1 MKIKLLLFT
10 LASFLMAACGVE
22 KQILEDI
29 LIAEIVGYDDAEDKK
44 IKGTVIVSVPQP
56 GEEADLGKEVYEANS
71 HNIKAARQQ
80 ENAKTPYPIVGGRLT
95 AILYGEGLASKGLND
110 YVDTYRRDPM
120 VGRDL
125 YLAVVHGKAEDVVKM
140 EPKLIKTP
148 GVQVKELI
156 EQNIRTNLPDVD
168 LHRYL
173 YACHGK
179 GIDPVLPLLE
189 TAGDQIRVKGIA
201 LFKKDRYIGKYIP
214 YEDGFLYKVL
224 SENFKLGSY
233 EIKWKENDFTDINNV
248 ESRVHYHIS
257 NANQDPKVRIDV
269 KMKASLL
276 EVQGY
281 DLGKAVDL
289 NKIEVRAQQVIGKKL
304 NEMVT
309 MFQENHIDP
318 LALGDHAK
326 SKTRNFNQKH
336 WEEAYPDIPIEVDL
350 DIEMIQTG
358 IAE

>member
-29 LIAEIVGYDDAEDKK
+29 LIAEVVGYDDAEDKK
-44 IKGTVIVSVPQP
+44 IKGTVVVSVPQP

-71 HNIKAARQQ
+71 HDIKAARQQ
-80 ENAKTPYPIVGGRLT
+80 ENAKTPYPIAGGRLT
-95 AILYGEGLASKGLND
+95 VILYGEGLASKGLND

-148 GVQVKELI
+148 GVQAKELI

-233 EIKWKENDFTDINNV
+233 EIKWKQNDFTDINNV

-289 NKIEVRAQQVIGKKL
+289 NKIEVRAEQVIGKKL

-309 MFQENHIDP
+309 MFQESHIDP

-326 SKTRNFNQKH
+326 SKTRNFDQKH

>member
-1 MKIKLLLFT
+1 MKIKLLFISLV
-10 LASFLMAACGVE
+10 SFLMTACGVE

-29 LIAEIVGYDDAEDKK
+29 LIAEVVGYDDAEDKK
-44 IKGTVIVSVPQP
+44 IKGTVVVSVPQP
-56 GEEADLGKEVYEANS
+56 GEEADLGKEVYEAES
-71 HNIKAARQQ
+71 HDIKAARQQ

-95 AILYGEGLASKGLND
+95 VILYGEELASKGLND

-189 TAGDQIRVKGIA
+189 TAGDQIRVRGIA
-201 LFKKDRYIGKYIP
+201 LFKKDHYIGKYIP
-214 YEDGFLYKVL
+214 YGDGFLYKVL

-257 NANQDPKVRIDV
+257 NANQSPKARIEV

-289 NKIEVRAQQVIGKKL
+289 KKIEARAEQVIGKKL

-309 MFQENHIDP
+309 MFQQNNIDP

-326 SKTRNFNQKH
+326 SKTRNFDQKH
-336 WEEAYPDIPIEVDL
+336 WEKAYPDIPIEVDL

>member
-1 MKIKLLLFT
+1 MKIKILLFT

-29 LIAEIVGYDDAEDKK
+29 LIAEVVGYDDAENKK
-44 IKGTVIVSVPQP
+44 IKGTVVVSVPQP
-56 GEEADLGKEVYEANS
+56 GEEENLGKEVYEANS
-71 HNIKAARQQ
+71 HDIKAARQQ

-125 YLAVVHGKAEDVVKM
+125 YLAVVHGKAEDVVKI

-189 TAGDQIRVKGIA
+189 KAGDQIRVKGIA

-233 EIKWKENDFTDINNV
+233 EIKWKENDSTDINNV

-289 NKIEVRAQQVIGKKL
+289 KKIEVRAEQVIGKKL

-326 SKTRNFNQKH
+326 SKTRNFDQKH

>member
-1 MKIKLLLFT
+1 MKVKLLLFT

-29 LIAEIVGYDDAEDKK
+29 LIAEVVGYDDAEDKK
-44 IKGTVIVSVPQP
+44 IKGTVVVSVPQP

-71 HNIKAARQQ
+71 HDIKAARQQ

-201 LFKKDRYIGKYIP
+201 LLKKDRYIGKYIP

-276 EVQGY
+276 EVQGF

-289 NKIEVRAQQVIGKKL
+289 NKIEARAEQVIGKKL
-304 NEMVT
+304 NEMVN

-326 SKTRNFNQKH
+326 SKTRNFDQKH
-336 WEEAYPDIPIEVDL
+336 WEGAYPEIPIEVDL

>member
-1 MKIKLLLFT
+1 MKIKLLLIS
-10 LASFLMAACGVE
+10 LASFLMTACGVE

-29 LIAEIVGYDDAEDKK
+29 LIAEVVGYDDAEDKK
-44 IKGTVIVSVPQP
+44 IKGTVVVSVPQP

-71 HNIKAARQQ
+71 HDIKAARQQ

-95 AILYGEGLASKGLND
+95 VILYGEELASKGLND

-189 TAGDQIRVKGIA
+189 TAGDQIRVRGIA

-214 YEDGFLYKVL
+214 YGDGFLYKVL

-257 NANQDPKVRIDV
+257 NANQSPKARIEV

-289 NKIEVRAQQVIGKKL
+289 KKIEARAEHVIGKKL

-309 MFQENHIDP
+309 LFQQNNIDP

-326 SKTRNFNQKH
+326 SKTRNFDQKH

>member
-1 MKIKLLLFT
+1 MKIKLLLIT
-10 LASFLMAACGVE
+10 LGCFMMTACGVE

-29 LIAEIVGYDDAEDKK
+29 LIAEVVGYDDAGDKK
-44 IKGTVIVSVPQP
+44 VKGTVVVSVPQP
-56 GEEADLGKEVYEANS
+56 GEEAKLSREVYEATS
-71 HNIKAARQQ
+71 HNIKTGRQQ
-80 ENAKTPYPIVGGRLT
+80 ENAKTPFPIVGGRLT
-95 AILYGEGLASKGLND
+95 VILYGEELAGKGLND
-110 YVDTYRRDPM
+110 YIDTYRRDPM

-125 YLAVVHGKAEDVVKM
+125 YLAIVHGKAEDVVKM

-179 GIDPVLPLLE
+179 GIDPVMPLLE
-189 TAGDQIRVKGIA
+189 TAGDHIRVKGIA
-201 LFKKDRYIGKYIP
+201 LFKRDKYIGKYIP
-214 YEDGFLYKVL
+214 YQDGFLFKVL

-233 EIKWKENDFTDINNV
+233 EIKWKENDFSDINNV
-248 ESRVHYHIS
+248 ESRVHYDIR
-257 NANQDPKVRIDV
+257 NANQDPEVRIEV
-269 KMKASLL
+269 KLKASLL

-281 DLGKAVDL
+281 DLGKSVDL
-289 NKIEVRAQQVIGKKL
+289 NQIEAKAEHAIGEKL
-304 NEMVT
+304 HEMVT
-309 MFQENHIDP
+309 MFQESNIDP
-318 LALGDHAK
+318 IALGDIAK

-336 WEEAYPDIPIEVDL
+336 WEEAYPHIPIEVDL

-358 IAE
+358 IVE

>member
-1 MKIKLLLFT
+1 MKFHLLLIT
-10 LASFLMAACGVE
+10 LGCFLMTACGVE
-22 KQILEDI
+22 KQILEDV
-29 LIAEIVGYDDAEDKK
+29 LIAEIVGYDDAGSNK
-44 IKGTVIVSVPQP
+44 IKGTVVVSVPQP
-56 GEEADLGKEVYEANS
+56 GEESLGKEVYEAIT
-71 HNIKAARQQ
+71 HDVKAARQQ
-80 ENAKTPYPIVGGRLT
+80 ENAKTPFPIVGGRLT
-95 AILYGEGLASKGLND
+95 VILYGEELARKGLND

-125 YLAVVHGKAEDVVKM
+125 YLAIVHGKAEDLVKM
-140 EPKLIKTP
+140 ELKLIKTP

-189 TAGDQIRVKGIA
+189 TAEERIRVKGIA
-201 LFKKDRYIGKYIP
+201 LFKRDRYIGKYIP
-214 YEDGFLYKVL
+214 YEDGFLFKVL

-233 EIKWKENDFTDINNV
+233 EIKWKENEYTEINNV
-248 ESRVHYHIS
+248 ESKVHYDIS
-257 NANQDPKVRIDV
+257 NANQNPKVRIEV
-269 KMKASLL
+269 NLKANLL

-281 DLGKAVDL
+281 DLGNPVDVK
-289 NKIEVRAQQVIGKKL
+289 KIEAKAEHVMGEKL

-309 MFQENHIDP
+309 MFQDNNIDP
-318 LALGDHAK
+318 IALGDMAK
-326 SKTRNFNQKH
+326 SKTRDFNLKH
-336 WEEAYPDIPIEVDL
+336 WEIAYPHIPIEVDL

>member
-1 MKIKLLLFT
+1 MKIKILLFT

-29 LIAEIVGYDDAEDKK
+29 LIAEVVGYDDAENKK
-44 IKGTVIVSVPQP
+44 IKGTVVVSVPQP
-56 GEEADLGKEVYEANS
+56 GEEANLGKEVYEANS
-71 HNIKAARQQ
+71 HDIKAARQQ

-125 YLAVVHGKAEDVVKM
+125 YLAVVHGKAEDVVKI

-189 TAGDQIRVKGIA
+189 KAGDQIRVKGIA

-257 NANQDPKVRIDV
+257 NANQDPKARIDV

-289 NKIEVRAQQVIGKKL
+289 KKIEVRAEQVIGKKL

-326 SKTRNFNQKH
+326 SKTRNFDQKH
-336 WEEAYPDIPIEVDL
+336 WEEAYPDIPFEVDL

>member
-29 LIAEIVGYDDAEDKK
+29 LIAEVVGYDDAEDKK
-44 IKGTVIVSVPQP
+44 IKGTVVVSVPKP

-71 HNIKAARQQ
+71 HDIKAARQQ

-95 AILYGEGLASKGLND
+95 AILYGEGLASKGLNN

-289 NKIEVRAQQVIGKKL
+289 NKIEVRAEQVIGKKL

-326 SKTRNFNQKH
+326 SKTRNFDQKH
-336 WEEAYPDIPIEVDL
+336 WEEAYPDTPIEVDL

>member
-29 LIAEIVGYDDAEDKK
+29 LIAEVVGYDDAEDKK
-44 IKGTVIVSVPQP
+44 VKGTVIVSVPQP
-56 GEEADLGKEVYEANS
+56 GEEADLGKEVYEADS

-248 ESRVHYHIS
+248 ESRVHYHIT
-257 NANQDPKVRIDV
+257 NANQDPKVRVDV

-289 NKIEVRAQQVIGKKL
+289 NKIEVRAEQVIGKKL

-326 SKTRNFNQKH
+326 SKTRNFDQKH

>member
-1 MKIKLLLFT
+1 MKIKLLMIT
-10 LASFLMAACGVE
+10 LACFLMTACGVE

-29 LIAEIVGYDDAEDKK
+29 LIAEVVGYDDAGDNK
-44 IKGTVIVSVPQP
+44 IKGTVVVSVPQP
-56 GEEADLGKEVYEANS
+56 GEEADLGNEVYESIS
-71 HNIKAARQQ
+71 HDIKAARQQ
-80 ENAKTPYPIVGGRLT
+80 ENAKTPFPIVGGRLT
-95 AILYGEGLASKGLND
+95 VILYGEELAGNGLND

-125 YLAVVHGKAEDVVKM
+125 YLAIVHGKAEDVVKM

-173 YACHGK
+173 YAVHGK

-189 TAGDQIRVKGIA
+189 TAEDHIQVKGIA
-201 LFKKDRYIGKYIP
+201 LFKSDRYIGKYIP
-214 YEDGFLYKVL
+214 YEDGFLFKVL
-224 SENFKLGSY
+224 SENFKLGNY
-233 EIKWKENDFTDINNV
+233 EIKWKENDYTDINNV
-248 ESRVHYHIS
+248 ESRVHYDFS
-257 NANQDPKVRIDV
+257 NVNQDPKVRIEV
-269 KMKASLL
+269 KLKASLL

-281 DLGKAVDL
+281 DLGKGVDL
-289 NKIEVRAQQVIGKKL
+289 NKIEARAEHVIGNKL

-309 MFQENHIDP
+309 MFQENNIDP
-318 LALGDHAK
+318 IALGDHAK
-326 SKTRNFNQKH
+326 SKTRNFDQKH
-336 WEEAYPDIPIEVDL
+336 WEGAYPHIPIEVDL

>member
-1 MKIKLLLFT
+1 MKIKLLFISLV
-10 LASFLMAACGVE
+10 SFLMTACGVE

-29 LIAEIVGYDDAEDKK
+29 LIAEVVGYDDAEDKK
-44 IKGTVIVSVPQP
+44 IKGTVVVSVPQP
-56 GEEADLGKEVYEANS
+56 GEEADLGKEVYEAES
-71 HNIKAARQQ
+71 HDIKAARQQ

-95 AILYGEGLASKGLND
+95 VILYGEELASKGLND

-189 TAGDQIRVKGIA
+189 TAGDQIRVRGIA

-214 YEDGFLYKVL
+214 YGDGFLYKVL

-257 NANQDPKVRIDV
+257 NANQSPKARIEV

-289 NKIEVRAQQVIGKKL
+289 KKIEARAEHVIGKKL

-309 MFQENHIDP
+309 LFQQNNIDP

-326 SKTRNFNQKH
+326 SKTRNFDQKH

>member
-1 MKIKLLLFT
+1 
-10 LASFLMAACGVE
+10 
-22 KQILEDI
+22 
-29 LIAEIVGYDDAEDKK
+29 
-44 IKGTVIVSVPQP
+44 
-56 GEEADLGKEVYEANS
+56 
-71 HNIKAARQQ
+71 
-80 ENAKTPYPIVGGRLT
+80 
-95 AILYGEGLASKGLND
+95 
-110 YVDTYRRDPM
+110 
-120 VGRDL
+120 
-125 YLAVVHGKAEDVVKM
+125 
-140 EPKLIKTP
+140 
-148 GVQVKELI
+148 
-156 EQNIRTNLPDVD
+156 
-168 LHRYL
+168 
-173 YACHGK
+173 
-179 GIDPVLPLLE
+179 LPLLE
-189 TAGDQIRVKGIA
+189 TTGDQIRVRGIA

-214 YEDGFLYKVL
+214 YEEGFLYKVL

-257 NANQDPKVRIDV
+257 NANQDPKVRIEV

-281 DLGKAVDL
+281 DLGKEVDL
-289 NKIEVRAQQVIGKKL
+289 NKIEARAERVIGKKL

-326 SKTRNFNQKH
+326 SKTRNFDQKH
-336 WEEAYPDIPIEVDL
+336 WEETYPDVPIEVDL

>member
-29 LIAEIVGYDDAEDKK
+29 LIAEVVGYDDAEDKK
-44 IKGTVIVSVPQP
+44 IKGTVVVSVPQP

-71 HNIKAARQQ
+71 HDIKAARQQ
-80 ENAKTPYPIVGGRLT
+80 ENAKTPYPIAGGRLT
-95 AILYGEGLASKGLND
+95 VILYGEGLASKGLND

-148 GVQVKELI
+148 GVQAKELI

-233 EIKWKENDFTDINNV
+233 EIKWKQNDFTDINNV

-289 NKIEVRAQQVIGKKL
+289 NKIEVRAEQVIGKKL

-318 LALGDHAK
+318 IALGDHAK
-326 SKTRNFNQKH
+326 SKTRNFDQKH

>member
-1 MKIKLLLFT
+1 MKIKFLLFT

-29 LIAEIVGYDDAEDKK
+29 LIAEVVGYDDAEDKK
-44 IKGTVIVSVPQP
+44 IKGTVVVSVPQP

-71 HNIKAARQQ
+71 NDIKAARQQ

-95 AILYGEGLASKGLND
+95 VILYGEGLASKGLND

-248 ESRVHYHIS
+248 ESRVHNHIS

-289 NKIEVRAQQVIGKKL
+289 NKIEVRAEQVIGKKL

-326 SKTRNFNQKH
+326 SKTRNFDQKH

>member
-1 MKIKLLLFT
+1 MKIKLLLLT

-29 LIAEIVGYDDAEDKK
+29 LIAEVVGYDDAEDKK
-44 IKGTVIVSVPQP
+44 IKGTVVVSVPQP
-56 GEEADLGKEVYEANS
+56 GEEADLGKEVYEAKS
-71 HNIKAARQQ
+71 HDIKAARQQ
-80 ENAKTPYPIVGGRLT
+80 ENAKTPYPIAGGRVT
-95 AILYGEGLASKGLND
+95 VILYGEGLASKGLND

-148 GVQVKELI
+148 GVQAKELI

-233 EIKWKENDFTDINNV
+233 EIKWKQNDFTDINNV

-289 NKIEVRAQQVIGKKL
+289 NKIEVRAEQVIGKKL

-309 MFQENHIDP
+309 MFQESHIDP

-326 SKTRNFNQKH
+326 SKTRNFDQKH

>member
-1 MKIKLLLFT
+1 MKIKLLLIT
-10 LASFLMAACGVE
+10 LASFLMTACGGE

-29 LIAEIVGYDDAEDKK
+29 LIAEVVGYDDAGDKK
-44 IKGTVIVSVPQP
+44 IKGTVVVSVPQP
-56 GEEADLGKEVYEANS
+56 GEEADLGKEVYEADS
-71 HNIKAARQQ
+71 HDIKAARQQ

-95 AILYGEGLASKGLND
+95 VTLYGEELASKGLND

-189 TAGDQIRVKGIA
+189 TTGDQIRVRGIA
-201 LFKKDRYIGKYIP
+201 LFKTDRYIGKYIP

-257 NANQDPKVRIDV
+257 NANQDQRSGLK
-269 KMKASLL
+269 
-276 EVQGY
+276 
-281 DLGKAVDL
+281 
-289 NKIEVRAQQVIGKKL
+289 
-304 NEMVT
+304 
-309 MFQENHIDP
+309 
-318 LALGDHAK
+318 
-326 SKTRNFNQKH
+326 
-336 WEEAYPDIPIEVDL
+336 
-350 DIEMIQTG
+350 
-358 IAE
+358 